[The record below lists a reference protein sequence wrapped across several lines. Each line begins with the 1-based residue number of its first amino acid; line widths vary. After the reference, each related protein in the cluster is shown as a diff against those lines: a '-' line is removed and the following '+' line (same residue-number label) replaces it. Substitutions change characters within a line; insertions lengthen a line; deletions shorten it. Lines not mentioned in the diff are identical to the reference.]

1 MFAKKIVA
9 GAALLAVAA
18 AAQAGVNVY
27 GTVDMSVMSVLGAHS
42 SDANDENG
50 VYAKRTTHVSSGAMT
65 TSYIGFS
72 GSEDLGG
79 GLKAEFALE
88 TFLAADTGGTLA
100 NNAAGFWGRASNIA
114 LSGSFGKVAIGQ
126 YDNPFFTYGL
136 TYNPFGAS
144 MTMSPTMRH
153 YYGKGVN
160 LSVLTGDTGWVN
172 SLTYETP
179 NMSGFSG
186 VVQWSPKESSA
197 AHKKDSLT
205 IGGQYSAGP
214 LSLAAAYAS
223 VGNSVAYGD
232 VYASKPVDG
241 FASQFSDNE
250 TVYSLN
256 GSYDFGVVKAFAQF
270 TDAKYKLIT
279 NGNKDGSNKAFQI
292 GVSVP
297 VTAQGAV
304 LASYGESKVKFV
316 GETTSEKNKVF
327 SLAYDHTLSKRTDA
341 YVGLV
346 NERATDLKS
355 GTSFGVGLRHN
366 F

>member
-27 GTVDMSVMSVLGAHS
+27 GTVDMSLMSVLGAHE
-42 SDANDENG
+42 DG
-50 VYAKRTTHVSSGAMT
+50 IKRQTNVMSGAMT

-88 TFLAADTGGTLA
+88 TFLAADTGSQLN
-100 NNAAGFWGRASNIA
+100 NNAGGFWGRASNIA

-153 YYGKGVN
+153 YYGKGAN
-160 LSVLTGDTGWVN
+160 ISVLTFDTGWVN

-186 VVQWSPKESSA
+186 VLQWSPKESSA
-197 AHKKDSLT
+197 ATAKDSFTL
-205 IGGQYSAGP
+205 GGQYNAGP

-223 VGNSVAYGD
+223 GGISTAYG
-232 VYASKPVDG
+232 PVVN
-241 FASQFSDNE
+241 AEE
-250 TVYSLN
+250 TVREDVYSLN
-256 GSYDFGVVKAFAQF
+256 ASYDFGVVKAFGQF
-270 TDAKYKLIT
+270 TDAKYKNAVT
-279 NGNKDGSNKAFQI
+279 GNKEASNKAFQL
-292 GVSVP
+292 GVSIP
-297 VTAQGAV
+297 VSAQGAV
-304 LASYGESKVKFV
+304 LASYGESKVKAV
-316 GETTSEKNKVF
+316 GSSSSDKNKVF
-327 SLAYDHTLSKRTDA
+327 SLAYDHVLSKRTDA